1 MQKRQE
7 NLNMIRK
14 QSPGRLLLLLALL
27 WFAPVSAEIY
37 KQIDRNGIVSYSD
50 RKPRSGSY
58 KIMNFKCS
66 TCTWRSSVNWDNV
79 RLDVNSFTREILDAC
94 DRYAVDESL
103 VRAVIHAESSFR
115 KQAVSDMGAQGL
127 MQLMPDTARRYGVSR
142 PFEPRQNIDAG
153 VRYLRELLD
162 RFGGDYR
169 LASAAYNA
177 GPGAVSRHGGVPP
190 YTETRNFVQRV
201 STLQKRYSRA
211 L

>member
-1 MQKRQE
+1 M
-7 NLNMIRK
+7 NRK
-14 QSPGRLLLLLALL
+14 QPTKSVVLILLLIWLC
-27 WFAPVSAEIY
+27 PVSAEIY
-37 KQIDRNGIVSYSD
+37 KQIDNNGIISYSD
-50 RKPRSGSY
+50 RKPKSGNY
-58 KIMNFKCS
+58 KVLHFKCN
-66 TCTWRSSVNWDNV
+66 TCSWRSSVNWNNV

-94 DRYAVDESL
+94 ERWVVEESL

-115 KQAVSDMGAQGL
+115 ERALSDMGAQGL

-162 RFGGDYR
+162 RFNGDYR

-201 STLQKRYSRA
+201 QTLQKRYSRA